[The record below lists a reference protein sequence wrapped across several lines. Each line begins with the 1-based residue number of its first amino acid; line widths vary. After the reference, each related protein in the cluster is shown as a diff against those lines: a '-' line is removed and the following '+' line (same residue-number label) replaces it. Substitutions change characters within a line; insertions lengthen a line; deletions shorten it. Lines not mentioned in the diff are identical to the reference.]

1 VPISLGTHEPPM
13 RHDHPWNRNRATRR
27 RAGGLRALASS
38 QSGFTIIE
46 VVVSAIMLVTI
57 SGAAATALIAT
68 NNFSSEERHRS
79 QADELAQQ
87 DQERMKGMSAK
98 TLAGYSWTRT
108 VTYDGTDYQLKSTGK
123 FLSNTGNSSCGSSGN
138 GAAAY
143 VKIRSEADWIDG
155 SGNAHWTYTGR
166 VPVVQESLITP
177 PTGGTILVKTK
188 DQNNAPLAGVS
199 VTATGPDTQTA
210 STDDDGCVVLAAMD
224 VGDYALT
231 LGGNFVDVNGVQ
243 AADIPIPSTAVSG
256 TGTSFPI
263 GSPFQLGVPG
273 LVSGFFRT
281 QFAAGDVRTDQKGP
295 AMSWFNAGMTNG
307 SQRNTVSLSGSPAV
321 RTPATSLNTTG
332 PPWTLFPFNNGTSGD
347 YTNNYQVWAGSC
359 DSDQPPSANRTYASV
374 GPSGWAIINGANG
387 ILEPSL
393 KIRISYATTG
403 AYVTPAHLKLTDSC
417 GLTWSPAI
425 RATDLSAGSTGTGTQ
440 GHLAFPGQP
449 YSSSYNVCVDYDPP
463 GAVTSRVVTTTT
475 TNTNFT
481 TATTKDILLTDTSPG
496 GTCANETS

>member
-1 VPISLGTHEPPM
+1 M
-13 RHDHPWNRNRATRR
+13 RCQFPCKSSRATRR
-27 RAGGLRALASS
+27 RSGRLRMLADSE
-38 QSGFTIIE
+38 SGFTIIE
-46 VVVSAIMLVTI
+46 VVVTAVMVVSI
-57 SGAAATALIAT
+57 AAATATALIST
-68 NNFSSEERHRS
+68 NSFSSEERHRS

-98 TLAGYSWTRT
+98 SLSGYSWVRN
-108 VTYDGTDYQLKSTGK
+108 VTYDGTSYQIDSKGK

-143 VKIRSEADWIDG
+143 VRITSKVDWIDG
-155 SGNAHWTYTGR
+155 AGNAHWSYTGR
-166 VPVVQESLITP
+166 PPVVQESLATP

-188 DQNNAPLAGVS
+188 DENNANLAGVS
-199 VTATGPDTQTA
+199 VTATGQNGGDTQTA
-210 STDDDGCVVLAAMD
+210 STDDDGCVVIAALD
-224 VGDYALT
+224 VDDYDLT

-243 AADIPIPSTAVSG
+243 APDIPIPSTSVSG

-263 GSPFQLGVPG
+263 GSPFKLGVPG
-273 LVSGFFRT
+273 LVSGFFQT
-281 QFAAGDVRTDQKGP
+281 QFASGDVRTDQKGP

-307 SQRNTVSLSGSPAV
+307 SQHNTVATSGSPAV
-321 RTPATSLNTTG
+321 RTPTTSINSTG

-359 DSDQPPSANRTYASV
+359 DADQPPLANRTSATV
-374 GPSGWAIINGANG
+374 GPGGWAILNGANG

-393 KIRISYATTG
+393 KIRVSYGTSGT
-403 AYVTPAHLKLTDSC
+403 YVTPAHLKLTDGC

-425 RATDLSAGSTGTGTQ
+425 RATDASTATQ
-440 GHLAFPGQP
+440 GHLSFPGQP

>member
-13 RHDHPWNRNRATRR
+13 RRRNPWNRHCATRR
-27 RAGGLRALASS
+27 RAGRLRMLASS
-38 QSGFTIIE
+38 ESGFTIIE

-98 TLAGYSWTRT
+98 SLSGYSWVRN
-108 VTYDGTDYQLKSTGK
+108 VTYDGTSYQIDSKGK
-123 FLSNTGNSSCGSSGN
+123 FLSNTGNTSCGSSGN

-143 VKIRSEADWIDG
+143 VRITSKVDWIDG
-155 SGNAHWTYTGR
+155 AGNAHWSYTGR
-166 VPVVQESLITP
+166 PPVVQESLVTP

-188 DQNNAPLAGVS
+188 DQNNANLAGVS

-231 LGGNFVDVNGVQ
+231 LGGNFVDVNGTQ
-243 AADIPIPSTAVSG
+243 AADIDIPTTAVSG

-281 QFAAGDVRTDQKGP
+281 QFSSTDVRTDQKAP
-295 AMSWFNAGMTNG
+295 ALSWFNAGMTNG
-307 SQRNTVSLSGSPAV
+307 SQNHTVGTSGSPAV
-321 RTPATSLNTTG
+321 RTPTTSINSTG
-332 PPWTLFPFNNGTSGD
+332 PPWNLFPFNNGTSGN

-359 DSDQPPSANRTYASV
+359 DTDQPPAANRTSTTV
-374 GPSGWAIINGANG
+374 SPGGWAIPSGANG

-393 KIRISYATTG
+393 KIRISYGTTG
-403 AYVTPAHLKLTDSC
+403 TYVTPAHIKLTDAC
-417 GLTWSPAI
+417 GLTWSPQI
-425 RATDLSAGSTGTGTQ
+425 RPTDASTGTQ

-449 YSSSYNVCVDYDPP
+449 YSSSYTVCADYDPDGP
-463 GAVTSRVVTTTT
+463 GGIAIRKLTTTT

-481 TATTKDILLTDTSPG
+481 DATLKDITLTS
-496 GTCANETS
+496 GTGDGTVCAGSG